1 MTVLWKG
8 AFLFFLLIISLSGVE
23 QRGGAEEI
31 IVWLGLIFMRVFIL

>member
-23 QRGGAEEI
+23 QRGGGAEEI
-31 IVWLGLIFMRVFIL
+31 IV